1 MGQEN
6 IRKIWLALAKKTAR
20 RINRA
25 WFLEKLAIPLL
36 ALGVFAAGLILILRR
51 ALETL
56 PYLPLSLALGTA
68 FSIVTLTSYYLA
80 RKRFTTS
87 ESTLHRIDSAQN
99 LSSSLAAAKEGIA
112 AWPDTIKT
120 NENRDGLRWN
130 WPRLLLPPLL
140 TLLMVSLAL
149 LLPVAAKKKQLPP
162 EEPVN
167 RQLLQESIDQLR
179 QDDVVDE
186 DYLDEMEEKLKK
198 LREEPEENWFDHSA
212 MEATDNLKNS
222 HERNLDELEQNLSKS
237 ERALNALQN
246 HSENMTPETRERL
259 MNEFDQALEQ
269 MEQGSMKPNQQLLEQ
284 LKNLDAQ
291 QLGNLSQ
298 EQLDALRENMR
309 QQAQKMQQDS
319 QQGAA
324 NDEWLDE
331 WKVFLS
337 STASEHGGQAD
348 KNGMRRVF
356 SRIMVGGPG
365 TACTETYLVAG
376 RFATQHEAEN
386 FSTYLRTRFVR
397 FLVSLRTNTQHL
409 YNERFAFVPDL
420 PMDRIWTDDDLYR
433 EFNISE
439 SSQLFIESMIRPI
452 EEPNA

>member
-331 WKVFLS
+331 LLQ
-337 STASEHGGQAD
+337 E
-348 KNGMRRVF
+348 
-356 SRIMVGGPG
+356 GGPG
-365 TACTETYLVAG
+365 
-376 RFATQHEAEN
+376 
-386 FSTYLRTRFVR
+386 
-397 FLVSLRTNTQHL
+397 
-409 YNERFAFVPDL
+409 
-420 PMDRIWTDDDLYR
+420 
-433 EFNISE
+433 
-439 SSQLFIESMIRPI
+439 
-452 EEPNA
+452 